1 MAPINTKREAS
12 LSKQAYDQ
20 IKSMILQKELA
31 PGQFVNESQ
40 LQESLGLGR
49 TPVREAVLALAQ
61 DNLVQIHPRKGIEI
75 TRPTPKSIH
84 DIFEIRSLQSR
95 INYLLRQM
103 KQLEGSQ
110 TALSAAK
117 EERRRWV

>member
-1 MAPINTKREAS
+1 MLRRISPIHQRGKVSQEQEELMQSLREAQRP
-12 LSKQAYDQ
+12 LDHAY
-20 IKSMILQKELA
+20 LA
-31 PGQFVNESQ
+31 FDDITDSDLMESC
-40 LQESLGLGR
+40 
-49 TPVREAVLALAQ
+49 
-61 DNLVQIHPRKGIEI
+61 
-75 TRPTPKSIH
+75 
-84 DIFEIRSLQSR
+84 IFEIRSLQSR

>member
-1 MAPINTKREAS
+1 MLRRISPIHQRGKVSQEQEELMQSLREAQRS
-12 LSKQAYDQ
+12 LDHAY
-20 IKSMILQKELA
+20 LA
-31 PGQFVNESQ
+31 FVDITDSDLMESC
-40 LQESLGLGR
+40 
-49 TPVREAVLALAQ
+49 
-61 DNLVQIHPRKGIEI
+61 
-75 TRPTPKSIH
+75 
-84 DIFEIRSLQSR
+84 IFEIRSLQSR

>member
-1 MAPINTKREAS
+1 MLRRISPIHQRGKVSQEQEELMQSLREAQRS
-12 LSKQAYDQ
+12 LDHAY
-20 IKSMILQKELA
+20 LA
-31 PGQFVNESQ
+31 FDDITDCDLMESC
-40 LQESLGLGR
+40 
-49 TPVREAVLALAQ
+49 
-61 DNLVQIHPRKGIEI
+61 
-75 TRPTPKSIH
+75 
-84 DIFEIRSLQSR
+84 IFEIRSLQSR

>member
-1 MAPINTKREAS
+1 MLRRISPIHQRGKVSQEQEELMQSLREAQRS
-12 LSKQAYDQ
+12 LDHAYLGFDD
-20 IKSMILQKELA
+20 ITDSDLM
-31 PGQFVNESQ
+31 ESC
-40 LQESLGLGR
+40 
-49 TPVREAVLALAQ
+49 
-61 DNLVQIHPRKGIEI
+61 
-75 TRPTPKSIH
+75 
-84 DIFEIRSLQSR
+84 IFEIRSLQSR

>member
-1 MAPINTKREAS
+1 MLRRISPIHQRGKVSQEQEELMRSLKEAQRS
-12 LSKQAYDQ
+12 LDHAY
-20 IKSMILQKELA
+20 LA
-31 PGQFVNESQ
+31 FDDITDSDLMESC
-40 LQESLGLGR
+40 
-49 TPVREAVLALAQ
+49 
-61 DNLVQIHPRKGIEI
+61 
-75 TRPTPKSIH
+75 
-84 DIFEIRSLQSR
+84 IFEIRSLQSR

>member
-1 MAPINTKREAS
+1 MLRRISPIHQRGKVSQEQEELMQSLREPQRS
-12 LSKQAYDQ
+12 LDHAY
-20 IKSMILQKELA
+20 LA
-31 PGQFVNESQ
+31 FDDITDSDLMESC
-40 LQESLGLGR
+40 
-49 TPVREAVLALAQ
+49 
-61 DNLVQIHPRKGIEI
+61 
-75 TRPTPKSIH
+75 
-84 DIFEIRSLQSR
+84 IFEIRSLQSR

>member
-1 MAPINTKREAS
+1 MLRRISPIHQRGKVSQEQEELMQSLREAQRS
-12 LSKQAYDQ
+12 LDHAYLAFDD
-20 IKSMILQKELA
+20 ITDSEL
-31 PGQFVNESQ
+31 VESC
-40 LQESLGLGR
+40 
-49 TPVREAVLALAQ
+49 
-61 DNLVQIHPRKGIEI
+61 
-75 TRPTPKSIH
+75 
-84 DIFEIRSLQSR
+84 IFEIRSLQSR